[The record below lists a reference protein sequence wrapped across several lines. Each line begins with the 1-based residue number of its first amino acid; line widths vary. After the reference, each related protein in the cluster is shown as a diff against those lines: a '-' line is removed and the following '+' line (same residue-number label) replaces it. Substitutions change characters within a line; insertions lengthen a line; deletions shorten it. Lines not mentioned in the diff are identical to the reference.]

1 MEGQGRAGGSE
12 GSFEKSRPLSV
23 ERFPI
28 VIRDGEGERRVEERA
43 REREVV
49 RVRSGSS
56 ALMIFSPCFISADR
70 GGRDCSVSDL
80 LDGATQSLHSR
91 YELNLKK

>member
-12 GSFEKSRPLSV
+12 GSFEKKPSIECREIPY
-23 ERFPI
+23 
-28 VIRDGEGERRVEERA
+28 RDGEGERRVEERA
-43 REREVV
+43 REGEVV

-80 LDGATQSLHSR
+80 LDGATQSLPDM
-91 YELNLKK
+91 N

>member
-70 GGRDCSVSDL
+70 GGRRDRSVSDL
-80 LDGATQSLHSR
+80 LDGASQSLPDM
-91 YELNLKK
+91 K